1 MASELRSRTDRR
13 RTPVPLPSDP
23 VEARDVVRAAR
34 HRRRSQA
41 RQRRYLVAG
50 VMAFAGLLALA
61 GLGRQF
67 LLDDGDDA
75 PPPVARAAATPMLVP
90 PSQPADPPAD
100 AGPAAGA
107 GTFTYA
113 TTGGPVAGGAGTLR
127 KYRVAVERGAGQEAD
142 AFAAVIEQTFAD
154 PRGWTAGGQVRL
166 QRVAGEGSADF
177 TVFLATPATS
187 EKMCAT
193 AGLHTDGYSSCRST
207 GKVII
212 NLARWLTAVPK
223 YGAPVADYQTYV
235 INHEVGHELGNGHE
249 ACPAPGRPAP
259 VMQQQTY
266 GLQGCVANSWPYLDG
281 QRYAGAK
288 VP

>member
-13 RTPVPLPSDP
+13 RVPVPLPSDP
-23 VEARDVVRAAR
+23 VEARDVVRASRHRRRTQAR
-34 HRRRSQA
+34 HRR
-41 RQRRYLVAG
+41 YVVAG
-50 VMAFAGLLALA
+50 VMAFAGLLALL

-67 LLDDGDDA
+67 LLDGDDA
-75 PPPVARAAATPMLVP
+75 PSPVVRAAATPMLAP
-90 PSQPADPPAD
+90 PSQPADPPSD
-100 AGPAAGA
+100 AGPAAGE

-113 TTGGPVAGGAGTLR
+113 TSAGPVAGGAGTVK
-127 KYRVAVERGAGQEAD
+127 KYRVAVERGSGQVAD
-142 AFAAVIEQTFAD
+142 PFAAVIEQTFGD

-166 QRVAGEGSADF
+166 QRVAGEGGADF
-177 TVFLATPATS
+177 TIFLATPVTS
-187 EKMCAT
+187 EKMCGT
-193 AGLHTDGYSSCRST
+193 AGLHTDGYSSCRIT

-223 YGAPVADYQTYV
+223 YGAPVADYQQYV

-249 ACPAPGRPAP
+249 ACPGPGKPAP